1 MSANLSFR
9 RLHEPLKEVDRRL
22 WRWGDWS
29 RDMGHTIGWA
39 ATSVAWRLAHIHE
52 TGQSFSSVTPEIHMP
67 DDIEEVEKAV
77 LKLPP
82 DLSAIV
88 HIQYFSGD
96 PIELKAR
103 RAKLHRGV
111 YSSRLENLRWTM
123 KTLLGC

>member
-1 MSANLSFR
+1 
-9 RLHEPLKEVDRRL
+9 
-22 WRWGDWS
+22 
-29 RDMGHTIGWA
+29 
-39 ATSVAWRLAHIHE
+39 
-52 TGQSFSSVTPEIHMP
+52 MP